1 MITFKHKFLKASSVC
16 CGIATVLLA
25 MGMASCSDF
34 FETDSDRQIFDP
46 SLDQKTDS
54 MFYTLGILKGL
65 QQVADQYV
73 LTGEMRGDLVKANNY
88 TETDLKRLADFTA
101 DATCKYDSAYKYYRI
116 INNCNYYIAHRDTTL
131 LTGSYKVAI
140 PEYAEALAVRAWAYL
155 QLCKNYGSV
164 PFYTDP
170 LTSIGEA
177 NSSLPVKDLQGIVDE
192 LAPEMMRYSG
202 TAVPNYGE
210 VDAGVLNSSD
220 SDNPTSKKVQS
231 RYAMLPID
239 VVLGDLFLETH
250 QYEQAAH
257 YYFEYI
263 RRNSLVARQGF
274 INPTTIYFQTL
285 LKDKMPNPI
294 SFQVSDYISWS
305 DIFGSGT
312 TDIVTYIPMAA
323 NRLRGAV
330 TELPRYFGYDFYSTT
345 GGSSGSNTRYL
356 LERQIDASASYVAMS
371 DAQDYYYTPVVS
383 KETTDEVRTVSL
395 GDLRR
400 LVTMRQ
406 TSKNDSTY
414 AVMVK
419 FNSANIPLYRTAT
432 IYLRLAEAV
441 NRMGYPD
448 VAFAIL
454 KDGINEDLEAMV
466 IRCDSVKV
474 PVAGSSKDSIK
485 VSADSLYHRYLRK
498 DDFQYNG
505 ATKVSP
511 YKLLTTTLPF
521 LATANVSKFKSN
533 WGLHSRGCYYTQSS
547 LSPYQMDTIVTQK
560 IKELQTVYG
569 IAPTGTLNDTINAVE
584 DLICDEMAL
593 ELAFEGC
600 RFNDLTRMARHKNQE
615 ALYGANFGSI
625 WMAKKLAYKAAGLEQ
640 RLLQEEN
647 WYLPFK

>member
-1 MITFKHKFLKASSVC
+1 
-16 CGIATVLLA
+16 
-25 MGMASCSDF
+25 
-34 FETDSDRQIFDP
+34 
-46 SLDQKTDS
+46 
-54 MFYTLGILKGL
+54 
-65 QQVADQYV
+65 
-73 LTGEMRGDLVKANNY
+73 
-88 TETDLKRLADFTA
+88 
-101 DATCKYDSAYKYYRI
+101 
-116 INNCNYYIAHRDTTL
+116 
-131 LTGSYKVAI
+131 
-140 PEYAEALAVRAWAYL
+140 
-155 QLCKNYGSV
+155 
-164 PFYTDP
+164 
-170 LTSIGEA
+170 
-177 NSSLPVKDLQGIVDE
+177 
-192 LAPEMMRYSG
+192 
-202 TAVPNYGE
+202 
-210 VDAGVLNSSD
+210 
-220 SDNPTSKKVQS
+220 
-231 RYAMLPID
+231 
-239 VVLGDLFLETH
+239 
-250 QYEQAAH
+250 
-257 YYFEYI
+257 
-263 RRNSLVARQGF
+263 
-274 INPTTIYFQTL
+274 
-285 LKDKMPNPI
+285 
-294 SFQVSDYISWS
+294 
-305 DIFGSGT
+305 
-312 TDIVTYIPMAA
+312 
-323 NRLRGAV
+323 
-330 TELPRYFGYDFYSTT
+330 
-345 GGSSGSNTRYL
+345 
-356 LERQIDASASYVAMS
+356 
-371 DAQDYYYTPVVS
+371 VVS

-505 ATKVSP
+505 VTKVSP